1 METATRLAGEVYA
14 VFMQE
19 VVEQHVLAE
28 REGVLSEENYQR
40 LAKKTHIDTRVIRL
54 MAISGKGGWS
64 ADPEKRQRFAVN
76 TNVTL
81 MDHLLSVI
89 RGALLLYALD
99 KLGQNQEMDEGL
111 LRRRLR
117 IIAIIAFLHD
127 LDKLLQLER
136 NTRLPLEEIEAAL
149 KRYGIN
155 AFLGTEITLTS
166 EQIRYLIE
174 LVEDTQRHRSPP
186 VELPPRDYEP
196 LMAYVAL
203 ADKLDSIWL
212 STDPEKG
219 GLRGVLDYLGNV
231 RTLCTDLLRQW
242 QALDIF
248 DPHHP
253 FLLDE
258 LQRWLSLFS
267 LRVTGI
273 PPLLEVHHD
282 GRLFM
287 LLPMEKYEAV
297 VEKSIQ
303 RLSSALPF
311 ELELKFTNR
320 STPELF
326 NGHPDHAGLQE
337 FITRKL
343 PWSLIKNLFCIQV
356 NLKEKV
362 EIKLQAMLMEIGLAP
377 RWPEKIEKKL
387 VPMFITQDNMSEQAR
402 ELLYKAAHI
411 ALLMNFP
418 PKPELPSFTDREQE
432 LIAKIGK
439 EPPAWIKDIKD
450 KNSPEGK
457 TSYSAILALWATKH
471 AFNDTKTNM
480 AIWEDQGLL
489 QEWFEG
495 KKAFEGN
502 SQRKGIRETI
512 NDKSKGITEALQCY
526 LGLLLKGK
534 LIETSE
540 KISIGR
546 CIYCDAPV
554 KLEKRIE
561 ETDGLYGLKA
571 SAFSGR
577 DGRPET
583 FNLTHGHTNVCS
595 VCYAELK
602 LRSNVL
608 LKYNNQANPT
618 KQPSPALVFSPA
630 TSGLFGGLTITDDKN
645 IRNLSTY
652 ELCQKA
658 IEKGKLIYEGL
669 GIYGGRYHLA
679 RLENLSDRL
688 YIPKQGNK
696 PKTGQIIQLQR
707 LLQACRR
714 LGRPLHV
721 FRGLPTLQQAF
732 FYYDAMPRVLADL
745 VGGNSLR
752 LEQLPGALQQLQCA
766 QILLEAPGLGYDVL
780 RLYATPATR
789 FGITCL
795 AWCHLH
801 DELKEPANARE
812 LGSLRF
818 ALRQLEYE
826 FEQQSEDYPMSEHDG
841 ALVRLGRAAVRIQRH
856 PPYLASTNEEML
868 VFKTCFDFLDS
879 ARTCHQTDVTS
890 LIHGIAND
898 LETDLRR
905 KDKIAASRHRDGR
918 SLREE
923 CLTIAEMFVHDIWH
937 GVLKQRPPT
946 QRIRRTLGSIYR
958 MAFLQ
963 AVRNQS
969 ETPVDKTPA

>member
-1 METATRLAGEVYA
+1 MNSWLETATRLAGEAYA
-14 VFMQE
+14 AFMQE

-28 REGVLSEENYQR
+28 REGVLSEEGHQR

-64 ADPEKRQRFAVN
+64 ADPEKRKRFAVN

-81 MDHLLSVI
+81 LDHLLSVI

-99 KLGQNQEMDEGL
+99 KLGQNLEMDEGL

-117 IIAIIAFLHD
+117 VIVVIAFLHD

-136 NTRLPLEEIEAAL
+136 NTQLPLGEIEAAL
-149 KRYGIN
+149 KRYGIIE
-155 AFLGTEITLTS
+155 FLGTEITLTA

-212 STDPEKG
+212 SSDPEKG
-219 GLRGVLDYLGNV
+219 GLGSVLDYLGKV
-231 RTLCTDLLRQW
+231 RTLNTNLLRHW
-242 QALDIF
+242 QVLDIF

-258 LQRWLSLFS
+258 LQRWLSIFS
-267 LRVTGI
+267 LRLTGI
-273 PPLLEVHHD
+273 PPLLEVYHD

-287 LLPMEKYEAV
+287 LLPVEEYETV

-303 RLSSALPF
+303 RLCNALPF

-326 NGHPDHAGLQE
+326 NGYPDHAGLQE

-343 PWSLIKNLFCIQV
+343 SWSLIKNLFCVQA

-362 EIKLQAMLMEIGLAP
+362 EIELQSMLMEIGLAP

-387 VPMFITQDNMSEQAR
+387 ISMFITQESMSEQAR
-402 ELLYKAAHI
+402 ELLYKAAYI

-418 PKPELPSFTDREQE
+418 PKPDLPSFTDREQE
-432 LIAKIGK
+432 LIAKIGE
-439 EPPAWIKDIKD
+439 EPPAWIRDIKD
-450 KNSPEGK
+450 KKSPEGK
-457 TSYSAILALWATKH
+457 TSYSAILALWVTKR
-471 AFNDTKTNM
+471 AFNDAKVN
-480 AIWEDQGLL
+480 IELWGDEGLL
-489 QEWFEG
+489 KEWLEG
-495 KKAFEGN
+495 SRE
-502 SQRKGIRETI
+502 RKSIRETI
-512 NDKSKGITEALQCY
+512 SDKSKEITEALQCY
-526 LGLLLKGK
+526 LDLLLKGK

-540 KISIGR
+540 KITTGR
-546 CIYCDAPV
+546 CIHCDTPV
-554 KLEKRIE
+554 NLEKRIE

-602 LRSNVL
+602 LRSDVL
-608 LKYNNQANPT
+608 LRYNNQANPT

-645 IRNLSTY
+645 IRNVSTY
-652 ELCQKA
+652 DLCQKT

-669 GIYGGRYHLA
+669 GIYGGRYHFA

-688 YIPKQGNK
+688 YIPKHGNK

-721 FRGLPTLQQAF
+721 FRGLPTPQQAF

-745 VGGNSLR
+745 IGGNSLR
-752 LEQLPGALQQLQCA
+752 LEQIPGALRQLQLA
-766 QILLEAPGLGYDVL
+766 QILLETHGLGYDVL
-780 RLYATPATR
+780 RFYATPATR
-789 FGITCL
+789 FSTTCL
-795 AWCHLH
+795 AWCHLY
-801 DELKEPANARE
+801 DELKDPANARV

-818 ALRQLEYE
+818 ALHQLEYE

-841 ALVRLGRAAVRIQRH
+841 ALVRLGRAAVRIQRR
-856 PPYLASTNEEML
+856 PPYQASTNEEML
-868 VFKTCFDFLDS
+868 VFKLCFDFIEG
-879 ARTCHQTDVTS
+879 ARACHQTDNAS
-890 LIHGIAND
+890 LICGIAND
-898 LETDLRR
+898 LEINLDR
-905 KDKIAASRHRDGR
+905 KSKLAASQYRDGR
-918 SLREE
+918 SLRDE
-923 CLTIAEMFVHDIWH
+923 CLTIAEMFVHEIWH

-946 QRIRRTLGSIYR
+946 QRTRRTLGGIYR

-963 AVRNQS
+963 AVHSRS